1 MKDSKA
7 EKMTEPYHSSR
18 MKVRSLWPL
27 PQIDFQCFFPVLGLF
42 FYANSGQVDLSHT
55 TPSFVHRMQV
65 RWPIPWWMSF
75 AVMRA
80 LALFRLLCWWLDD
93 ANPVFPFAW
102 PPKVMTVA
110 KLAQGSGDFL
120 KDLRSGQ
127 SIIDWN
133 IIVMMVGWCG
143 VLRRCFRVA
152 VCSTVCRHGMVAGQ
166 IICWFFGTFFQTKLE
181 SQRGLPSQVGTLLG
195 KTPWFEFWW
204 FLIFL
209 KRA

>member
-110 KLAQGSGDFL
+110 KLAQGSGDFW
-120 KDLRSGQ
+120 KISGVDKAS
-127 SIIDWN
+127 SIGTSSWWWWGG
-133 IIVMMVGWCG
+133 VG
-143 VLRRCFRVA
+143 CFGAVFGLLFVA
-152 VCSTVCRHGMVAGQ
+152 PFVDMAWWQVKSFVDFSVH
-166 IICWFFGTFFQTKLE
+166 FFQTKLE